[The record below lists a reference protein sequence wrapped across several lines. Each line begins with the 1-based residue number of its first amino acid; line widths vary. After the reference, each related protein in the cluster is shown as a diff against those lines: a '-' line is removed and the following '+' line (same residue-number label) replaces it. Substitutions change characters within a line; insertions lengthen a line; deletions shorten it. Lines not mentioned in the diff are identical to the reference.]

1 MLHSTDKL
9 AGRGLAILGRA
20 LALFGIALVAGS
32 LTVCFA
38 DDPKPDPA
46 GIATGDR
53 SAVIDA
59 GGNAFVVTE
68 PTDKT
73 DPDYAT
79 KKKAFDE
86 YQAQV
91 AKEPLAAKLA
101 DSVGHVRVAT
111 NFAWTLNTGYL
122 VLFMQAGFALLTC
135 GLVRKK
141 NAGHLMML
149 NFAAYVFA
157 FLAYYA
163 VGYAFQFGAVA
174 VNAAPTNLGGVPT
187 LNHFLIGG
195 GAWGFLGGK
204 GFFLLGPAYDAGS
217 NVLTLFEVV
226 FMETAGYII
235 VGAICERITFWSFLL
250 CELFIGAILY
260 PVFGC
265 WVWGGGWM
273 SQLGTT
279 MNLGHGY
286 VDFAGSTVVHAVG
299 GFCALALAMILGPR
313 LGKYGPDGKPRPF
326 PAHNI
331 AFVVIGTF
339 ILLFGWMGFN
349 PGSTL
354 GATDLRIA
362 VVAINT
368 NLAAISGSAVSMLL
382 WYLMFGKPDITMA
395 CNGMLAGLVAITAP
409 CAFVSPT
416 SATIIGVIAG
426 VIVCYGVLFF
436 ERVATVD
443 DPCGAISVHG
453 LCGWFGAVSVGIFAD
468 GTYGAGWNGVGPS
481 SYLGH
486 AGQGVT
492 GLLHGD
498 TRQLLVQLGGATLC
512 AIWAFGATF
521 AVFTVVNKV
530 KSMRVKPEVEEEGL
544 DVPEFGMPAYPEDMA
559 VGAEV

>member
-1 MLHSTDKL
+1 MMQSTDK
-9 AGRGLAILGRA
+9 RGQRKRAILERA
-20 LALFGIALVAGS
+20 MALLGIALIAGS

-46 GIATGDR
+46 GIATGDKT
-53 SAVIDA
+53 SVVDA

-91 AKEPLAAKLA
+91 AKEPLAVKLA

-174 VNAAPTNLGGVPT
+174 VNAAPANLGGVPT

-195 GAWGFLGGK
+195 GSWGFLGGK

-217 NVLTLFEVV
+217 NVFTLFEVV

-250 CELFIGAILY
+250 CELFMGAILY

-299 GFCALALAMILGPR
+299 GFAALALAVILGPR

-331 AFVVIGTF
+331 VYVVIGTF

-354 GATDLRIA
+354 GATDMRIS

-368 NLAAISGSAVSMLL
+368 N
-382 WYLMFGKPDITMA
+382 
-395 CNGMLAGLVAITAP
+395 
-409 CAFVSPT
+409 
-416 SATIIGVIAG
+416 
-426 VIVCYGVLFF
+426 
-436 ERVATVD
+436 
-443 DPCGAISVHG
+443 
-453 LCGWFGAVSVGIFAD
+453 
-468 GTYGAGWNGVGPS
+468 
-481 SYLGH
+481 
-486 AGQGVT
+486 
-492 GLLHGD
+492 
-498 TRQLLVQLGGATLC
+498 
-512 AIWAFGATF
+512 
-521 AVFTVVNKV
+521 
-530 KSMRVKPEVEEEGL
+530 
-544 DVPEFGMPAYPEDMA
+544 
-559 VGAEV
+559 